1 MPRLGFWV
9 FSTLCALPSVAMVD
23 DPRSTT
29 SSSPAGAPADAA
41 SDTGTCSI
49 DHLLDELAHG
59 LRTGSASLK
68 RHLRR
73 LLDENALNLS
83 VAELHRALER
93 SDDPGVVGAI
103 AHALAVRASHDEDGR
118 ILAPVLLRAL
128 RDDDEAVRASIVTG
142 LGGTGFL
149 ELAAQSGTGVS
160 AARLARDES
169 PVVRAALIDA
179 LAREDEDVY
188 SGHGA
193 VVAAATAEIVA
204 EALEGEGSPAGDALA
219 IGLLERVSTGTTTAA
234 EARTYARAL
243 SDDDAAVRSAAARA
257 LSGLAPEAQGSSVQD
272 LIAAYKVETSLVVRS
287 EILTA
292 LARLLRV
299 DAIPHLAALR
309 PVDHRLAP
317 EIDRWIAVLARGFQ
331 EWPVITRERQRLP

>member
-1 MPRLGFWV
+1 
-9 FSTLCALPSVAMVD
+9 MVD
-23 DPRSTT
+23 
-29 SSSPAGAPADAA
+29 APATVSPSAA
-41 SDTGTCSI
+41 SRADAEVDTGTCSI
-49 DHLLDELAHG
+49 DHLLGELAQG
-59 LRTGSASLK
+59 LATGSASLK

-83 VAELHRALER
+83 VAELQRAFER
-93 SDDPGVVGAI
+93 AEDPEVAGAM
-103 AHALAVRASHDEDGR
+103 AHALAVRASHDEDGK
-118 ILAPVLLRAL
+118 ILAPVLRRAL
-128 RDDDEAVRASIVTG
+128 RDDDEGVRSAIISS

-169 PVVRAALIDA
+169 PVVRAALVDA

-193 VVAAATAEIVA
+193 VVATATAEVVA
-204 EALEGEGSPAGDALA
+204 EALTAGASPAGDLLA
-219 IGLLERVSTGTTTAA
+219 IGLMERVSTETSTAA
-234 EARTYARAL
+234 EARTFARAL
-243 SDDDAAVRSAAARA
+243 SDDNAAVRSAAAHA

-272 LIAAYKVETSLVVRS
+272 LVAAYKVESAVEVRS

-292 LARLLRV
+292 VARLLRA

-331 EWPVITRERQRLP
+331 EWPVILRERQRLP